1 MQIAKGNNLPRVK
14 VSNQASIRRMI
25 YYYGP
30 ITRSEIA
37 ERLHLT
43 LPTITT
49 NINSMIASG
58 IVKELNGLDEA
69 IKSMG
74 RKAYPVDI
82 IADSRYFLGVEM
94 RGTLRSLTVTDYRGE
109 IIYFDKDET
118 PYSEYDVAIESTC
131 AMIRKCFAECSVTI
145 EDIAGI
151 GFCLP
156 GLVDAQNG
164 ILLVHPG
171 YNWTNKNIC
180 EDVARLTGYNGPISV
195 ENNACARAYATQL
208 FRRQLLNNVP
218 SFAYMYVSTGI
229 ASPFILNNFSELSAP
244 IGAGEAGHMV
254 MNANGPKCRCGNNGC
269 LEAFSSDHAVIE
281 KCAQAMERGEAPIL
295 KKICECTE
303 PAMKDVLEAQKQG
316 DTSVQAIIDEAVF
329 YLGLAIANIDN
340 FVRPH
345 SIFIEGVLFSNDN
358 NRDLLLKTI
367 HHNLYRATLTDIN
380 FFFIEADEFSGAK
393 CAAAVAIRNDLG
405 HYIE

>member
-118 PYSEYDVAIESTC
+118 PYSEYDVAIEST
-131 AMIRKCFAECSVTI
+131 
-145 EDIAGI
+145 
-151 GFCLP
+151 
-156 GLVDAQNG
+156 
-164 ILLVHPG
+164 
-171 YNWTNKNIC
+171 
-180 EDVARLTGYNGPISV
+180 
-195 ENNACARAYATQL
+195 
-208 FRRQLLNNVP
+208 
-218 SFAYMYVSTGI
+218 
-229 ASPFILNNFSELSAP
+229 AP
-244 IGAGEAGHMV
+244 
-254 MNANGPKCRCGNNGC
+254 
-269 LEAFSSDHAVIE
+269 
-281 KCAQAMERGEAPIL
+281 
-295 KKICECTE
+295 
-303 PAMKDVLEAQKQG
+303 
-316 DTSVQAIIDEAVF
+316 
-329 YLGLAIANIDN
+329 
-340 FVRPH
+340 
-345 SIFIEGVLFSNDN
+345 
-358 NRDLLLKTI
+358 
-367 HHNLYRATLTDIN
+367 
-380 FFFIEADEFSGAK
+380 
-393 CAAAVAIRNDLG
+393 
-405 HYIE
+405 